1 MLNFKSGCE
10 RIENF
15 QMMLLCYT
23 HAILILH
30 NYNLQKEDHKYV
42 IPSLVEDVCAC
53 MFIALGHIESG
64 TASLRETDGEDALLE
79 QKKAWA
85 ILQFHAQNSTDR
97 L

>member
-1 MLNFKSGCE
+1 
-10 RIENF
+10 
-15 QMMLLCYT
+15 MMLLCDT

-30 NYNLQKEDHKYV
+30 NYKLQKEDHKYI
-42 IPSLVEDVCAC
+42 IPSLVDDVCTF

-64 TASLRETDGEDALLE
+64 TASPRETGGEDVLLE

-85 ILQFHAQNSTDR
+85 ILQFQALNSTDR